1 MKLTM
6 RWYGPQD
13 SIPLQHFRQV
23 PGVKGI
29 VSALYNVQVGEVW
42 PVELLREH
50 QQHIEQAGMK
60 WEVIESIPVPDAIK
74 LGLEDRDRL
83 IENYQQSIRNM
94 AAVGIKTLCYNFM
107 PVFDWTRTDL
117 SKRLP
122 DGSSTLEFVQ
132 KDLDQIDLTLGT
144 HGLPGWADVYT
155 AEELNRLL
163 EQYRELGEEGLF
175 ENCAYFLKAVIPV
188 AEEVGVKMA
197 VHPDDPPWPIL
208 GLPRI
213 VRDHQTLQRIL
224 GMVDSPSNGL
234 TFCTGSLGS
243 SPDNNLPEMI
253 RAFGRRIH
261 FVHARNVKV
270 HREKS
275 FMETEHPTGYGD
287 VNMYRVF
294 HALDAAGFDGPVR
307 SDHGRMIWGETG
319 KPGYGLY
326 DRALGTTY
334 LLGLIEGIQGNRK
347 KLEVPVPTKVEL
359 GFTAADLKS
368 SVEII

>member
-13 SIPLQHFRQV
+13 SIPLHHFRQV
-23 PGVKGI
+23 PGVTGI
-29 VSALYNVQVGEVW
+29 VSALYNVEVGEVW
-42 PVELLREH
+42 PVELLQKH
-50 QQHIEQAGMK
+50 QKHIETAGLR
-60 WEVIESIPVPDAIK
+60 WDVIESIPVPDGIK
-74 LGLEDRDRL
+74 LGLKDRDRL

-94 AAVGIKTLCYNFM
+94 AQVGLETLCYNFM

-117 SKRLP
+117 SRAMQ
-122 DGSSTLEFVQ
+122 DGSTTLEFVQ
-132 KDLDQIDLTLGT
+132 QDLDRIDLTLGT

-155 AEELNRLL
+155 PEELQRLL

-175 ENCAYFLKAVIPV
+175 ENYAYFLKAVVPI
-188 AEEVGVKMA
+188 AQEVGVKMA
-197 VHPDDPPWPIL
+197 VHPDDPPWSIL

-213 VRDHQTLQRIL
+213 VRDQQTMQRIL
-224 GMVDSPSNGL
+224 EVIDSPSHGL

-243 SPDNNLPEMI
+243 SPQNKLPEMV
-253 RAFGRRIH
+253 RLFKGRIH

-270 HREKS
+270 HGDRS
-275 FMETEHPTGYGD
+275 FYETEHPSPYGD
-287 VNMYRVF
+287 VNMLEVF
-294 HALDAAGFDGPVR
+294 RALDEVGFAGPIR

-334 LLGLIEGIQGNRK
+334 LLGLIEGLQGT
-347 KLEVPVPTKVEL
+347 PSIPPHP
-359 GFTAADLKS
+359 
-368 SVEII
+368 